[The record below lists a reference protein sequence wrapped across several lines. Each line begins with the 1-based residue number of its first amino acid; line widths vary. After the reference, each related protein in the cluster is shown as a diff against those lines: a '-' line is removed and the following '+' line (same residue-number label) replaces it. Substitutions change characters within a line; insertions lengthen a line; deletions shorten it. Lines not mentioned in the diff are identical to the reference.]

1 MNTKYVVGWVA
12 RVWGMIYALMLAGGW
27 LDEMRARNEPGN
39 SDLPA
44 IIAFDRYAILT
55 HLLPLAILIAGI
67 AIGWK
72 RPLWGAIAFGIYA
85 ALGVIAVW
93 GEWIYIPLVSGPSLL
108 IAALYVWSIPRRSQ

>member
-1 MNTKYVVGWVA
+1 MSSKYVISWVA
-12 RVWGMIYALMLAGGW
+12 RILALVYALMLAGGW
-27 LDEMRARNEPGN
+27 WDEMQARNQPGN

-67 AIGWK
+67 AIGWR

-85 ALGVIAVW
+85 ALGVVAAW
-93 GEWIYIPLVSGPSLL
+93 GEWIYLPLVSGPAVL
-108 IAALYVWSIPRRSQ
+108 IAAMYVWSMPRRS